1 MSAPF
6 NVHDMRDRGR
16 ESCEVNEL
24 GRDEGGECDQSD
36 RRTPSACEGERE
48 GGMDR
53 CACHETYKN
62 NCRIKA
68 NTLSLTI
75 HLPPLVNKW

>member
-1 MSAPF
+1 MHTYILGCFMSAPF

-36 RRTPSACEGERE
+36 RRTPSACERE
-48 GGMDR
+48 GGGGGWIDVHVM
-53 CACHETYKN
+53 K
-62 NCRIKA
+62 RIK
-68 NTLSLTI
+68 TI
-75 HLPPLVNKW
+75 VGSKPTH